1 MIKYKV
7 GQIIYL
13 LSDKSLKVIP
23 TQVVEE
29 VVRNT
34 MDGKQTSYTITM
46 PNKDRTCVDLNS
58 ISAKIF
64 TDPHILENFMIEN
77 AKKSI
82 RGLMNEALS
91 IQEIFVKTEDPAM
104 IAKPAL
110 AQAPQEASQDI
121 EDKSVQTKNTSD
133 KIKIDI
139 GNGIRANVKIEDL
152 ESLGLNS

>member
-1 MIKYKV
+1 MKYTV

-23 TQVVEE
+23 AQIVEE

-34 MDGKQTSYTITM
+34 MDGKQTSYTIAM

-64 TDPHILENFMIEN
+64 TDPHILESFMIEN

-82 RGLMNEALS
+82 RGLMNEALR
-91 IQEIFVKTEDPAM
+91 IQEIFVTTEEPN
-104 IAKPAL
+104 IIGKSVL
-110 AQAPQEASQDI
+110 SEKLSQTVQ
-121 EDKSVQTKNTSD
+121 DKENKNVQTKKPGDT
-133 KIKIDI
+133 IKVDI
-139 GNGIRANVKIEDL
+139 GNGMRANVKIEDL